1 MERISVEA
9 FQYFKMELQKIY
21 FNKQVQN
28 GDIVVKVSTVVG
40 ALNRKLKP
48 KIFELKNDSM
58 LVN

>member
-1 MERISVEA
+1 MEA